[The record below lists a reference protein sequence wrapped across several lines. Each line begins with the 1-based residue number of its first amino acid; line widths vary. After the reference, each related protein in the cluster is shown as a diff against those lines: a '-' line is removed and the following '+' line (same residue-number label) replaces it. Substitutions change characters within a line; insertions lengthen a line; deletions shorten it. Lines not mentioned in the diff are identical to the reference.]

1 MAAKYRFYILIA
13 ILASAGIFLTIYK
26 NRVLHFP
33 LFTDKTIPVWTVES
47 HITFEPTSKD
57 VEVSL
62 AIPGNQ
68 SNLAIARE
76 TQLSG
81 KEYQFN
87 IVENVPH
94 KEHRRA
100 IWKASGVDGKQDI
113 LYRTSVYDVSQR
125 RLEFYKA
132 DIPDVPVEL
141 SEEQLVAVKE
151 IVKNINVDPKKDKIA
166 FIDALLDVISEKE
179 LQPQAVLLLGSKP
192 TKDKRLKLA
201 QTILATLDIKS
212 VLAKGFELDKSKKKQ
227 KLTSVLCVGNES
239 KWSFFIFG
247 TDSHKLPPRFLFW
260 QRGGNSLLDV
270 TGGKDVKIRISVL
283 KENRSAGAF
292 AVDTASNHKS
302 MLVNFSIYSLPISQQ
317 STFKKLLMVPLGA
330 LIVVLL
336 RNLVGIATSGTFMPI
351 LIAMAF
357 LETNVLP
364 GIVIFLLIVSS
375 GLAVRSYLT
384 RLNLLLIPRISA
396 VLIVVVFIM
405 AFLSVLSYKLGVRQ
419 GLTITFFPMI
429 VLSWTVERLCVLWEE
444 QGPKDV
450 FVRGGG
456 SLIVAVIAYFVMSN
470 GTARHMMFAFPELM
484 LVVLAI
490 ILLLGR
496 YSGYRLSELIRFKA
510 FDQGGNDN
518 A

>member
-1 MAAKYRFYILIA
+1 MASKYRFYILVA
-13 ILASAGIFLTIYK
+13 ILAFTGISLTIYK
-26 NRVLHFP
+26 NKVLHFP

-47 HITFEPTSKD
+47 HISFQPTDKD

-68 SNLAIARE
+68 NNLAIAKE
-76 TQLSG
+76 TQISG
-81 KEYQFN
+81 KEYEFT

-94 KEHRRA
+94 REHRRA
-100 IWKASGVDGKQDI
+100 IWKASGVEGKQDI
-113 LYRTSVYDVSQR
+113 LYRASVYDVSQSE
-125 RLEFYKA
+125 LEFYKA
-132 DIPDVPVEL
+132 DVPDVSVEFN
-141 SEEQLVAVKE
+141 EEQLVAVNE
-151 IVKNINVDPKKDKIA
+151 IVKSINVDPKKDEVA
-166 FIDALLDVISEKE
+166 FIDALLDVISEPK
-179 LQPQAVLLLGSKP
+179 LQSKVTLLLGSKP
-192 TKDKRLKLA
+192 TKTKRLELA
-201 QTILATLDIKS
+201 QLILATLDIKS

-227 KLTSVLCVGNES
+227 KLTAVLCVGDGD
-239 KWSFFIFG
+239 KWRFFTLG
-247 TDSHKLPPRFLFW
+247 SDSHKLPPRFLFW

-270 TGGKDVKIRISVL
+270 TGGKDVKISISVL
-283 KENRSAGAF
+283 KENKLAGAF
-292 AVDTASNHKS
+292 AVDTASDKKS

-336 RNLVGIATSGTFMPI
+336 RNLVGISTSGTFMPI

-405 AFLSVLSYKLGVRQ
+405 AFLSVLSNKLGLRQ

-429 VLSWTVERLCVLWEE
+429 VLSWTIERLCVLWEE
-444 QGPKDV
+444 QGAKEV

-456 SLIVAVIAYFVMSN
+456 SLLVAVVAYSVMSN

-484 LVVLAI
+484 LTVLAI
-490 ILLLGR
+490 VLLLGR

-510 FDQGGNDN
+510 FDEGGSDN
-518 A
+518 V